1 MAMKA
6 ALEFIIVDSI
16 VLISFVVI
24 LCFEFALKSLNLVAI
39 LSYLYFEIASFL
51 MRFVVD
57 NL

>member
-1 MAMKA
+1 MKA